1 MTKTNP
7 EDELLLL
14 AREGAPQALG
24 DLLQHHREKLLRI
37 IHFRMDLRLR
47 SRLDADD
54 ILQDAYIEATERFQD
69 YVDNQEMPFFLWL
82 RFIAIQKLYQLH
94 RKHLGA
100 QARDAAREVSI
111 YAGSRPQAT
120 SAVLAAHLLGKH
132 TSPSVA
138 AMRAETTLLVEN
150 ALNSMNEMD
159 REILALR
166 RFEKLSNSEVADLL
180 KISTTAASNR
190 YIRALQRLKT
200 EVDDPKFDA
209 NTRDSR

>member
-1 MTKTNP
+1 MMTNTSIEN
-7 EDELLLL
+7 ELLSL
-14 AREGAPQALG
+14 AISGAPQALG
-24 DLLQHHREKLLRI
+24 DLLQHHRDKLVRI
-37 IHFRMDLRLR
+37 IRFRMDPRLR

-54 ILQDAYIEATERFQD
+54 ILQDAFIEATTRFSD
-69 YVDNQEMPFFLWL
+69 YLRDQQMPFFLWL

-111 YAGSRPQAT
+111 YAGSHPQAT

-138 AMRAETTLLVEN
+138 AMRSETTARVED

-166 RFEKLSNSEVADLL
+166 RFEKLSNSDVAELL
-180 KISTTAASNR
+180 DISKTAASNR

-200 EVDDPKFDA
+200 EVDGP
-209 NTRDSR
+209 

>member
-1 MTKTNP
+1 MTNSSQ
-7 EDELLLL
+7 ENELLLL
-14 AREGAPQALG
+14 AMEGAPQALG
-24 DLLQHHREKLLRI
+24 DLLQHHRDKLVRI
-37 IHFRMDLRLR
+37 VRFRMDPRLR

-54 ILQDAYIEATERFQD
+54 ILQDAFIEATTRFSD
-69 YVDNQEMPFFLWL
+69 YVDDEQRMPFFLWL

-111 YAGSRPQAT
+111 YAGSHPQAT

-138 AMRAETTLLVEN
+138 AMRAETTALVEN

-166 RFEKLSNSEVADLL
+166 RFEKLSNSEVAELL
-180 KISTTAASNR
+180 DISKTAASNR

-200 EVDDPKFDA
+200 EVDGP
-209 NTRDSR
+209 S

>member
-1 MTKTNP
+1 MMTNANF
-7 EDELLLL
+7 EEELLSRASAGDL
-14 AREGAPQALG
+14 QALG
-24 DLLQHHREKLLRI
+24 DLLQHYREKLLRI
-37 IHFRMDLRLR
+37 IHFRMDPRLR

-54 ILQDAYIEATERFQD
+54 ILQDAYIESNSRFAD
-69 YVDNQEMPFFLWL
+69 YVANQEMPFFLWL
-82 RFIAIQKLYQLH
+82 RFIAIQKLFQLH

-100 QARDAAREVSI
+100 QIRDAAREVSI
-111 YAGSRPQAT
+111 YSSPQPQAT

-138 AMRAETTLLVEN
+138 AVRAETTALVEN

-166 RFEKLSNSEVADLL
+166 RFEKLSNSEVSELL
-180 KISTTAASNR
+180 DITKTAASNR

-200 EVDDPKFDA
+200 EVDG
-209 NTRDSR
+209 TQLEG